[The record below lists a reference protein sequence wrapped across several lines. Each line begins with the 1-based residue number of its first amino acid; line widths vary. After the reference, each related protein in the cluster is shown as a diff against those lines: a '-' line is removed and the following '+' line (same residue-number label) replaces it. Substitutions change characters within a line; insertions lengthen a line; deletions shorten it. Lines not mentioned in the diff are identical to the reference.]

1 MRILALETSS
11 MIGSVAALEND
22 RLLGQTAF
30 DPQLRSAQS
39 FAPAM
44 AQQLAAVAWRPQ
56 DVELVAVTVGPGS
69 FTGLRVGVT
78 AAKTFAYA
86 TGAQVLGVN
95 TLHVIAAQAPGD
107 WQQIHVVLD
116 AQRQQLF
123 AAAYARQGERLD
135 EVAATRIADHG
146 PWLDALVP
154 GTTVT
159 GAGLTRLRERLPAGV
174 VVVDERCWAP
184 QATTVGRLAHLEY
197 RSGKRD
203 DLWKL
208 VPRYY
213 RKSAAEEKFEHTA
226 GGPER

>member
-11 MIGSVAALEND
+11 LIGSVAALEND

-30 DPQLRSAQS
+30 DPLLRSAQS

-56 DVELVAVTVGPGS
+56 DVELIAVTVGPGS

-95 TLHVIAAQAPGD
+95 TLHVIAVQAPGD
-107 WQQIHVVLD
+107 WQQVHVVLD

-123 AAAYARQGERLD
+123 AAAYARRGDCLD
-135 EVAATRIADHG
+135 EVAATRIVDHG
-146 PWLDALVP
+146 PWLDALAP

-159 GAGLTRLRERLPAGV
+159 GSGLTRLRERLPAGV
-174 VVVDERCWAP
+174 VVIDERYWAP
-184 QATTVGRLAHLEY
+184 QAPTVGWLAYLEY

-203 DLWKL
+203 DLWRL

-213 RKSAAEEKFEHTA
+213 RKSAAEEKLEHPA